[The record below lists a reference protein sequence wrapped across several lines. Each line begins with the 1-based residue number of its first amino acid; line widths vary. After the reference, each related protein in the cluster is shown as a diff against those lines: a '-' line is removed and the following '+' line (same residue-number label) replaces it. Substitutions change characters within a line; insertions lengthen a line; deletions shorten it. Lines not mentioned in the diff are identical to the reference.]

1 MSLLFK
7 KLVVLKSFSLLSF
20 YFFFTCFIS
29 AIEYLWLYLH
39 YIMVKVIMHFRV
51 NFWFVLMWAS
61 FVAQIEVN
69 HDNFLFQSLS
79 KPTFISHSSISKTV
93 RYHNM
98 CNYCSHISMSLLQEF
113 RETNVCFERCLCKK
127 TCNICHPW
135 TGTYIYMY

>member
-69 HDNFLFQSLS
+69 HDNFLFHSTFYFNHYQSQLLS
-79 KPTFISHSSISKTV
+79 ATALFQRQWGITICVTIAHTFLCLYCRSSG
-93 RYHNM
+93 RLMFALRGAYA
-98 CNYCSHISMSLLQEF
+98 
-113 RETNVCFERCLCKK
+113 KK
-127 TCNICHPW
+127 
-135 TGTYIYMY
+135 M